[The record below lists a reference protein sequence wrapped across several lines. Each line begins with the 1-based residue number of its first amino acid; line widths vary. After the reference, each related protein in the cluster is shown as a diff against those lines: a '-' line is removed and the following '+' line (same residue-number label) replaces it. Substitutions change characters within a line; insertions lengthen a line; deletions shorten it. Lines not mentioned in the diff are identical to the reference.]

1 MAMMSADDARALARR
16 KRWVG
21 WSATAV
27 AVLMV
32 AASYAAVPLYGF
44 LCRAT
49 NFDGTPRRAAA
60 PSSRVLAETVSVRFD
75 ANVEPGLAWRFEPVQ
90 RTLEV
95 KLGENALAF
104 FRAVNISDRT
114 LRGIASFNVFPE
126 QTGAYFNKLQC
137 FCFTDQEL
145 RPGEVAEF
153 PVSFFIDPQIVDDK
167 DARDVRNIT
176 LSYTF
181 HPLPAAKAGSAGK
194 GAATTPPAPAM
205 QPGEAGRG

>member
-1 MAMMSADDARALARR
+1 MPIMSGRDTGALARR

-21 WSATAV
+21 WSAAAV
-27 AVLMV
+27 AALMV
-32 AASYAAVPLYGF
+32 AASYAAVPFYSF
-44 LCRAT
+44 LCRVT
-49 NFDGTPRRAAA
+49 NFDGTPRRAVA
-60 PSSRVLAETVSVRFD
+60 PSSRVLPETVAVRFD

-104 FRAVNISDRT
+104 FRATNVSDRT

-126 QTGAYFNKLQC
+126 QTAAYFNKLQC

-153 PVSFFIDPQIVDDK
+153 PVSFFIDPQIIDDK
-167 DARDVRNIT
+167 DTRDVRNIT

-181 HPLPAAKAGSAGK
+181 HPLPTSKAGLAGR
-194 GAATTPPAPAM
+194 GAATMPLAPAS
-205 QPGEAGRG
+205 ERSRG

>member
-1 MAMMSADDARALARR
+1 MTTVSEQNAEALARR
-16 KRWVG
+16 KRRVG
-21 WSATAV
+21 WSAA
-27 AVLMV
+27 ALALLMV
-32 AASYAAVPLYGF
+32 AASYAAVPFYSF
-44 LCRAT
+44 LCRVT
-49 NFDGTPRRAAA
+49 NFDGTPRRATT
-60 PSSRVLAETVSVRFD
+60 PSTRVLPETVAVRFD

-104 FRAVNISDRT
+104 FRATNVSDRT

-126 QTGAYFNKLQC
+126 QTAAYFNKLQC

-181 HPLPAAKAGSAGK
+181 HPLPAPKTGLAGK
-194 GAATTPPAPAM
+194 PIGAAPPAPA
-205 QPGEAGRG
+205 GEGRRG